1 MVSTL
6 SKPGA
11 GPSKAEFQ
19 QLKAAG
25 RTKVTDLLLRAP
37 FSPLQ
42 TLSASFEAS
51 FESPWV
57 PLLRL
62 LREAQYTP
70 LSRPLCRA
78 FICLC

>member
-25 RTKVTDLLLRAP
+25 RTKVTDLFRAP
-37 FSPLQ
+37 FSPVQ

-51 FESPWV
+51 V
-57 PLLRL
+57 
-62 LREAQYTP
+62 
-70 LSRPLCRA
+70 
-78 FICLC
+78 